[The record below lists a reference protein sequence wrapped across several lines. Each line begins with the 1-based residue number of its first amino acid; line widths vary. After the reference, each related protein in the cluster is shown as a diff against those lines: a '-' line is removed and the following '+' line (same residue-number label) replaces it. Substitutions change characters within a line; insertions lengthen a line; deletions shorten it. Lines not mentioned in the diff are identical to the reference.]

1 MSLYDATAAAWP
13 RRRSRRRQRQL
24 QRLATAG
31 LARPAPGTAVPAIHS
46 PISPGHVEVRALSWP
61 RRHQRTEME
70 AMSWPLVI
78 ICAYLVRE
86 VAKRWQAVELSARE
100 VRGSSIP
107 QLDHA
112 EPAAAQMTCRRRRM
126 QQQRRKLRCEIWA
139 LQEHAIKIPGA
150 QICRC
155 TRSRA
160 AEHVPRSTHDG
171 PRLQP
176 EPPMIKQK
184 RPFILQKKTQ
194 KFFFARYARGQ
205 TRPRSTHDH
214 ERSDTTSATR
224 PMSRSLAVEEAF

>member
-1 MSLYDATAAAWP
+1 MTTDTPPSIYDTTAAASP

-24 QRLATAG
+24 QPLATAG

-70 AMSWPLVI
+70 AMSRPLVI

-139 LQEHAIKIPGA
+139 LQEHAIKIPSA
-150 QICRC
+150 RITRC

-160 AEHVPRSTHDG
+160 RARRATLYRSEVRRFCLLYTGH
-171 PRLQP
+171 L
-176 EPPMIKQK
+176 
-184 RPFILQKKTQ
+184 
-194 KFFFARYARGQ
+194 
-205 TRPRSTHDH
+205 
-214 ERSDTTSATR
+214 
-224 PMSRSLAVEEAF
+224 